1 MKSYN
6 TKEDEVLRIQS
17 LMGIK
22 EMDRLYVIKKANALL
37 DAIPRNGTEWKI
49 RTKIVLFT
57 QMIITGVQDDKE
69 EGVQRLKEVL
79 KNNPSYIDYFK
90 RISYTLRMAALLT

>member
-1 MKSYN
+1 MKNYK

-17 LMGIK
+17 LMGLK
-22 EMDRLYVIKKANALL
+22 DMDRLYVINRANALL
-37 DAIPRNGTEWKI
+37 QAIPRNGPEWKI
-49 RTKIVLFT
+49 KTKIVLFT

-69 EGVQRLKEVL
+69 KGVQRLKEVL

-90 RISYTLRMAALLT
+90 SISHRLRMAALLS